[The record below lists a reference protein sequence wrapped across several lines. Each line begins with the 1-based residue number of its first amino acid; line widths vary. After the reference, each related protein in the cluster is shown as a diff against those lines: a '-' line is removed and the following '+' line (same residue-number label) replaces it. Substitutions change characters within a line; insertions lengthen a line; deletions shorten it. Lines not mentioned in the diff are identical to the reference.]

1 MSHLFC
7 CVSDPSPVQVSV
19 MSGSAPSGHR
29 DLVGLY
35 LNLCSFSHDNLCR
48 FSTNR
53 SSKTTQMFYLMA
65 TGSRVRSQYIEN
77 QTRCRCEDLPDVTH
91 VRDAG
96 RRGPGRVHQ
105 GPGQEVLHQPGGIL
119 EGSTVPED
127 GRAVWEPD
135 VTFLP
140 RCKCSGGGGLVKIEM
155 AGAGADIA
163 NILGRRERYGGC
175 ALSLDLGLAARTA
188 AGYLPHQDHTF
199 VSQEQA
205 QIFLL

>member
-1 MSHLFC
+1 MKFGKTLDYSMMLT
-7 CVSDPSPVQVSV
+7 
-19 MSGSAPSGHR
+19 APLRESLHWKSYKMPR
-29 DLVGLY
+29 PDQPDGL
-35 LNLCSFSHDNLCR
+35 
-48 FSTNR
+48 
-53 SSKTTQMFYLMA
+53 
-65 TGSRVRSQYIEN
+65 
-77 QTRCRCEDLPDVTH
+77 
-91 VRDAG
+91 
-96 RRGPGRVHQ
+96 RRMPGPGRVHQ

-175 ALSLDLGLAARTA
+175 ALSLDPGLAARTV
-188 AGYLPHQDHTF
+188 AGYLPLQDHTF
-199 VSQEQA
+199 VSQDQV